1 MLVIL
6 KINVSAN
13 AVYNELITPPGR
25 LCLSCLISISY
36 LHEAFTIPNEITVEA
51 Y

>member
-13 AVYNELITPPGR
+13 AVYNELITP
-25 LCLSCLISISY
+25 LSLSCLISISY